1 MEVLKKIFP
10 WTLFIIGLILVVKD
24 QLIAPFIILSFI
36 SSIAYWKRPK
46 FNRKLW
52 PAIGLMLF
60 FVWYLLGMIYSENL
74 TYGWKDIES
83 KLSFLIFPLMLL
95 LSYQNWTK
103 EMVFRAKDGLIVGV
117 ICSIV
122 ISFGR
127 AFVCKFNGG
136 EICFRNDQFGY
147 NMHATYLSVM
157 YIMSVFFVFERDWK
171 IKNALVLKVIYVLL
185 ILVSIY
191 FMKSLS
197 SFIAAAFLMTG
208 VYFWLVVKS
217 KKWVYFSL
225 IPILVIV
232 GIIAINK
239 LPAISGEI
247 KRTIETVNDYQ
258 KDPDDFIKR
267 KVNWNES
274 NTVRIVVWNF
284 SSEIIADHPLGVG
297 TGDVK
302 DQLFNVYRSRG
313 YDLFA
318 EKQLNAHN
326 QFLQTG
332 IAIGVGAMVLLFL
345 VLVGPLLT
353 NGRKLIPIIAVF
365 ISLVFITCLFESFLE
380 RQAGIIFFSFILIV
394 LIAEQFVSTNALSER

>member
-24 QLIAPFIILSFI
+24 QLIAPFIILAFI
-36 SSIAYWKRPK
+36 SSIAYWKLPE

-60 FVWYLLGMIYSENL
+60 FVWYLLGMSYSENL

-83 KLSFLIFPLMLL
+83 KLSFFIFPLMLL
-95 LSYQNWTK
+95 LSYQNWNK

-117 ICSIV
+117 IVSIV

-171 IKNALVLKVIYVLL
+171 IKNALILKVIYVLL

-197 SFIAAAFLMTG
+197 SFI
-208 VYFWLVVKS
+208 
-217 KKWVYFSL
+217 
-225 IPILVIV
+225 
-232 GIIAINK
+232 
-239 LPAISGEI
+239 
-247 KRTIETVNDYQ
+247 D
-258 KDPDDFIKR
+258 
-267 KVNWNES
+267 
-274 NTVRIVVWNF
+274 
-284 SSEIIADHPLGVG
+284 
-297 TGDVK
+297 
-302 DQLFNVYRSRG
+302 
-313 YDLFA
+313 
-318 EKQLNAHN
+318 
-326 QFLQTG
+326 
-332 IAIGVGAMVLLFL
+332 
-345 VLVGPLLT
+345 
-353 NGRKLIPIIAVF
+353 
-365 ISLVFITCLFESFLE
+365 
-380 RQAGIIFFSFILIV
+380 
-394 LIAEQFVSTNALSER
+394 